1 MAPQQ
6 KSEVIFKNAHYTACA
21 MKDGSLIV
29 TKNRTQE
36 GRRLI
41 GENAPHW
48 IQSIRDAVDS
58 KEASFICRAMFQS

>member
-1 MAPQQ
+1 
-6 KSEVIFKNAHYTACA
+6 

-29 TKNRTQE
+29 TKNKTQE

-48 IQSIRDAVDS
+48 IDSIKTAIDNS
-58 KEASFICRAMFQS
+58 EAHALCKAMF

>member
-1 MAPQQ
+1 MA
-6 KSEVIFKNAHYTACA
+6 KSKIIFKNRTYTACE

-29 TKNRTQE
+29 TKNKTQE

-48 IQSIRDAVDS
+48 IDSIKTAIDS
-58 KEASFICRAMFQS
+58 KEAAVLCKAMFQS